1 MGFDRMGSSVPMLY
15 QIHEWQRS
23 FLGPLSYFA
32 QANARML
39 NDNSSPLAQLPGA
52 QRMAAGYE
60 LFHRLLV
67 FLAEPMHQLVT
78 GGHALC
84 ARHLRERAAVVVEH
98 AGIGLCKVAQ
108 RAEK

>member
-1 MGFDRMGSSVPMLY
+1 MLY

-39 NDNSSPLAQLPGA
+39 NDSSSPLAQMPGA

-60 LFHRLLV
+60 LIHRLGKEYEKPEFGIHSATAHGQEIAVIERVGWTSL
-67 FLAEPMHQLVT
+67 FASSSASSASVT
-78 GGHALC
+78 I
-84 ARHLRERAAVVVEH
+84 RTPSRR
-98 AGIGLCKVAQ
+98 
-108 RAEK
+108 